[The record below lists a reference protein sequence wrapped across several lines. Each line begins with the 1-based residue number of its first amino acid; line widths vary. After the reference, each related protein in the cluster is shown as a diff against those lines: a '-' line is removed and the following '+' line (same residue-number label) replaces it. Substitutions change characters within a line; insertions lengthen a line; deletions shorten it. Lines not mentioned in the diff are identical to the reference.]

1 MITTDGCHCIGNPYT
16 VLVPNVVDP
25 YTGQVGVACQLT
37 QTGINDLALG
47 PNQSV
52 IYNYYLNRSNGNTSC
67 YPNNDN
73 NQIRI

>member
-1 MITTDGCHCIGNPYT
+1 
-16 VLVPNVVDP
+16 VVDP